1 MVYVDTSVLVAALTH
16 ESRTG
21 EMQEWLAAQPVG
33 GLAISDWVMT
43 EFSAALSVK
52 LRTGQLRSTERA
64 DVLSVFAELV
74 EASFHVLPITR
85 LDFRT
90 AARFADQYVTGL
102 RAGDALHLAVAADHG
117 VRIGALDRTLVSAAE
132 ALGVSAALVGV

>member
-1 MVYVDTSVLVAALTH
+1 MVGRTTGGRARDQRLGHDRILCRVFREAAH
-16 ESRTG
+16 R
-21 EMQEWLAAQPVG
+21 
-33 GLAISDWVMT
+33 
-43 EFSAALSVK
+43 
-52 LRTGQLRSTERA
+52 QLRPTERA

-90 AARFADQYVTGL
+90 AARFADQYATGL

-117 VRIGALDRTLVSAAE
+117 VRIGALDRTLVLAAE
-132 ALGVSAALVGV
+132 ALGVSAALVEV

>member
-1 MVYVDTSVLVAALTH
+1 MLVAALTH

-21 EMQEWLAAQPVG
+21 EIQEWLVAQPVG
-33 GLAISDWVMT
+33 GLAISDWVMI

-52 LRTGQLRSTERA
+52 VRTRQLRPTERA

-74 EASFHVLPITR
+74 ETSFHLLSITR

-90 AARFADQYVTGL
+90 AARFADQYATGL
-102 RAGDALHLAVAADHG
+102 RAPVMPCILPWPLCG
-117 VRIGALDRTLVSAAE
+117 VRIGPLDRTLVSAAE
-132 ALGVSAALVGV
+132 ALGVSAALVEV